1 MLSCSEVYGNF
12 ENSVDEGAAY
22 PYYKNYSDFASQND
36 GNDTNRIKYQ
46 SNGTPYYW
54 WLRTPY
60 TGYAYYVRL
69 VNPTGAIHGNGAYD
83 SVGLR
88 SGLLHYLI
96 NNRPR

>member
-1 MLSCSEVYGNF
+1 MLSRSEVYGNF

-22 PYYKNYSDFASQND
+22 PYYKNYSDFASKND

-60 TGYAYYVRL
+60 TGNAYYVRT
-69 VNPTGAIHGNGAYD
+69 VTPTGAIYDYSANHSNGLAPACC
-83 SVGLR
+83 
-88 SGLLHYLI
+88 I
-96 NNRPR
+96 I